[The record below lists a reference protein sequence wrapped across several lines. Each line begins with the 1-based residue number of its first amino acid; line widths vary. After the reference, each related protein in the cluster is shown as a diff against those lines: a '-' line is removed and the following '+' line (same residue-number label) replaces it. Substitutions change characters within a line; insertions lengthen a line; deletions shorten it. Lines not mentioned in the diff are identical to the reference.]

1 MVGVEA
7 FSLKALA
14 SCLFKRC
21 APPLS
26 VVSLDALRKK
36 ILEQTK
42 RKLGEAYRE
51 KDRYIIQAIDALDDV
66 DAMFNLIAARVR
78 EWYSLHFPELNN
90 IVKDHEAFLRLVYEV
105 GMRDNFTEERVRSVV
120 GTAEK
125 IIKAASDSTGSEMGE
140 EDLRMVRELARLGLE
155 LRKYRSMLVDYISN
169 AMEEVAKNIKYLV
182 GPLLGAR
189 LLSKAGGLKKLAL
202 MPASTI
208 QVLGAEKALFR
219 HLTKGTRPP
228 KHGIIFQHPWVRTAK
243 RWQRGKI
250 ARSLAAKIA
259 IAAKEDY
266 FGGKFIADRL
276 KREMEERVKEVKEK
290 YREPP
295 RGRRRSRRP

>member
-1 MVGVEA
+1 MT
-7 FSLKALA
+7 SLE
-14 SCLFKRC
+14 S
-21 APPLS
+21 
-26 VVSLDALRKK
+26 LRKK

-42 RKLGEAYRE
+42 KKLGEAYKE
-51 KDRYIIQAIDALDDV
+51 KDRYVIQAIDALDDV
-66 DAMFNLIAARVR
+66 DAIFNLIVARVR
-78 EWYSLHFPELNN
+78 EWYSLHFPELNT
-90 IVKDHEAFLRLVYEV
+90 IVKDHEVFLRLVCEV
-105 GMRDNFTEERVRSVV
+105 GTRDNFSEEKVRPIAGGV
-120 GTAEK
+120 TEK
-125 IIKAASDSTGSEMGE
+125 IVKAAAESTGSDIDEK
-140 EDLRMVRELARLGLE
+140 DLRMVVELAKLGLG
-155 LRKYRSMLVDYISN
+155 LRSYRTILVEYISN
-169 AMEEVAKNIKYLV
+169 TMEEVAKNIKHLI

-219 HLTKGTRPP
+219 HLTKGTKPP

-266 FGGKFIADRL
+266 FGSKFIADRL
-276 KREMEERVKEVKEK
+276 KKEMEERVKEVKEK

-295 RGRRRSRRP
+295 KRPLRKNRKRKR